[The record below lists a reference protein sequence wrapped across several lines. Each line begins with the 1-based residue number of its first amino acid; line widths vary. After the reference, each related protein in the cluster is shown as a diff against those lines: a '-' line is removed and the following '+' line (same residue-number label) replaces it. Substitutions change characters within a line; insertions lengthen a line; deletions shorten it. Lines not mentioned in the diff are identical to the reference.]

1 MGYQSMSKVSHYNQI
16 NSESGVTDANP
27 HRLVQMLLEGALG
40 KLAAVKGLMLRKDH
54 AKKGELISQVISII
68 IGLRC
73 SLNKEAGGD
82 VATNLD
88 NLYDYL
94 ERQLLQANMKN
105 DTNILDEVSVLLKE
119 IKSGWDA
126 IPVGIRQVGMG
137 NSTTVNYG

>member
-1 MGYQSMSKVSHYNQI
+1 MGYQSMNKVSHYNQVDR
-16 NSESGVTDANP
+16 EGGVIDADP
-27 HRLVQMLLEGALG
+27 HRLVQMLLGGALG
-40 KLAAVKGLMLRKDH
+40 KIAAVKGLMLRNDY

-68 IGLRC
+68 ISLRC

-88 NLYDYL
+88 NLYDYI

-105 DTNILDEVSVLLKE
+105 DITILNEVSVLLKE

-126 IPVGIRQVGMG
+126 IPASIQQASMEKSV
-137 NSTTVNYG
+137 TVEYG

>member
-1 MGYQSMSKVSHYNQI
+1 MSKVGHYNQV
-16 NSESGVTDANP
+16 NCEGGVTDADP

-40 KLAAVKGLMLRKDH
+40 KIAAVKGLMRRKNY

-73 SLNKEAGGD
+73 SLNKEAGGK
-82 VATNLD
+82 VAANLD
-88 NLYDYL
+88 NLYDYI

-126 IPVGIRQVGMG
+126 IPVGIRQVGTE
-137 NSTTVNYG
+137 NPATINYG